1 MLSCLGNRRGEP
13 KVVAE
18 GTALLLK
25 AMKRHQVPR
34 LAFISSMGV
43 GDSFDQCLKM
53 SWVFTRL
60 IIPCFLKSAMLDL
73 EAAEEAAFAETSV
86 TTVAV
91 RPPGL
96 SDAAPT

>member
-1 MLSCLGNRRGEP
+1 
-13 KVVAE
+13 
-18 GTALLLK
+18 
-25 AMKRHQVPR
+25 
-34 LAFISSMGV
+34 
-43 GDSFDQCLKM
+43 M

-96 SDAAPT
+96 SDAAPTGAFGGRGATEEPGFPRIPRGDVAGFMVSLVDDRSWDGKAVSVFPKPTS